1 MAKLKKLSL
10 VRPEIEVEISRPIL
24 GRLWLFVHLP
34 FLLRLVKMPLQI
46 YTMGYKATTLKAIY
60 FLAVP
65 KIKVVDCIE

>member
-10 VRPEIEVEISRPIL
+10 VRPEIEVEISRPLL
-24 GRLWLFVHLP
+24 GRLWLFVYLP
-34 FLLRLVKMPLQI
+34 CLLKMVKMPLQI
-46 YTMGYKATTLKAIY
+46 YTMGYKATTLKTIF